1 MKFYSE
7 VLNEMFDSAEELMAE
22 EARVEAAKEAEA
34 AEKAKREEERAKHI
48 TDIEAAYDMLVEARK
63 QFNELQAAY
72 KKEYGTSHTVIRKTS
87 GEVFPTSLES
97 LINDIHFFDHFFK
110 S

>member
-22 EARVEAAKEAEA
+22 EDRVKAAKEAEA

-48 TDIEAAYDMLVEARK
+48 ADIEAAYDMLVEARK

-72 KKEYGTSHTVIRKTS
+72 KKEYGASHPVIRKTS
-87 GEVFPTSLES
+87 CEVFPISIES
-97 LINDIHFFDHFFK
+97 LMNDFHLFDHFFK